1 MLRRALLL
9 TTPAAIL
16 VACGPSQDAQP
27 STNTASGTAAPSQ
40 PNTQPAAAKATRGGT
55 LNVVMSRDATNFDP
69 LRQNDVYSASVLNAI
84 ADTLYEIDSKGSV
97 VGRLVEKTDNPSPNV
112 YVMTLRKGIKFQDG
126 TDLKAEAVKFN
137 LERHMNAQPASV
149 RSQDVKDI
157 EKIETPDPNT
167 VRITLK
173 SPFAPFPS
181 KLTYGAGYILSP
193 AAIQKLGEGLQRD
206 LTNAGSGPFKF
217 TSWQKDTAVTIEKNA
232 TYWKKDGDGG
242 AMPYLDRIVFK
253 AFPDENVRLTN
264 LKTGD
269 ADAMIGNPPYKDIAD
284 LKRDANLTVDE
295 IPGIG
300 WSLLFLNASSE
311 PFNNA
316 AVRRALSYAID
327 RAQIKKTIFFDN
339 GVALG
344 TPIPPS
350 IPWAHLKDDPFSKRD
365 VAKAKSE
372 LQSAGKTSVKFAL
385 QISNASPEL
394 QQTAELIK
402 DQIKEAGF
410 DMEIQLLEFATVVA
424 NGGAGTFQ
432 SLGLGWSGDVDP
444 DTLYSLV
451 ATGAGFNFGKYSS
464 PQMDKLLND
473 GRATVEQAKRADI
486 YKQAQ
491 QLFFQD
497 VPLVVY
503 FNSPQILVTRK
514 AIQGFANTYNGYWGT
529 RDLDKVWK
537 KA

>member
-1 MLRRALLL
+1 MLRRALILSS
-9 TTPAAIL
+9 PAALL
-16 VACGPSQDAQP
+16 VACGPQQA
-27 STNTASGTAAPSQ
+27 GTPATGGSPAAGGS
-40 PNTQPAAAKATRGGT
+40 TQPAAGKPTPGGT

-69 LRQNDVYSASVLNAI
+69 LRANDVYSSSVMNLI
-84 ADTLYEIDSKGSV
+84 ADSLYEINGKGEV
-97 VGRLVEKTDNPSPNV
+97 VGRLVEKTENPSANV

-126 TDLKAEAVKFN
+126 TDLNAEAVKFN

-157 EKIETPDPNT
+157 EKIETPDAST

-173 SPFAPFPS
+173 TPFAPFAS
-181 KLTYGAGYILSP
+181 KLTGGAGYILSP

-206 LTNAGSGPFKF
+206 LTNAGSGAFKF
-217 TSWQKDTAVTIEKNA
+217 GSWQKDTSVTLEKNT
-232 TYWKKDGDGG
+232 TYWKKDADGSTL
-242 AMPYLDRIVFK
+242 PYLDRIVFK
-253 AFPDENVRLTN
+253 PFPDENVRLTN
-264 LKTGD
+264 LRTGD
-269 ADAMIGNPPYKDIAD
+269 ADLMVGNPPYKDIAG
-284 LKRDANLTVDE
+284 LKSDTNLTVNE
-295 IPGIG
+295 VPGIG
-300 WSLLFLNASSE
+300 WSLMFLNSATE
-311 PFNNA
+311 PFNNP
-316 AVRRALSYAID
+316 AVRRALSYALD
-327 RAQIKKTIFFDN
+327 RAQIKKTVFFDN

-350 IPWAHLKDDPFSKRD
+350 IPWAHVANDPYMRRD

-372 LQSAGKTSVKFAL
+372 LQSAGKTAPVRFAF

-410 DMEIQLLEFATVVA
+410 EMEIQLLEFATVVA
-424 NGGAGTFQ
+424 NGGSGSFQ

-444 DTLYSLV
+444 DTLYSLLY
-451 ATGAGFNFGKYSS
+451 TGAGFNFGKYSS
-464 PQMDKLLND
+464 PQMDKLLGD

-497 VPLVVY
+497 QPLIVY
-503 FNSPQILVTRK
+503 FNAPQIMVSRK
-514 AIQGFANTYNGYWGT
+514 SVQAAQNTYNGYWGT
-529 RDLDKVWK
+529 RDFDKVWK
-537 KA
+537 RG